1 MARAADKDSTAGPDS
16 GAARL
21 LSQPL
26 AVVNLGLEGFVDD
39 LRGNGVAVV
48 QVDWT
53 PPAGGDPKM
62 AAILA
67 KLGV

>member
-1 MARAADKDSTAGPDS
+1 MSASAGGERTGVAT

-21 LSQPL
+21 LAEPVV
-26 AVVNLGLEGFVDD
+26 VVNLGLEGFLAD
-39 LRGNGVAVV
+39 LKANGIEVL
-48 QVDWT
+48 QVDWA